1 MHKYCLAIQAQARM
15 CWSRHVSGGID
26 GVIGHRSP
34 KDGFRS
40 GAFSEK
46 DLNLG
51 RAAWAGCNYK
61 CVGEI
66 FCNDSHKNLT
76 KFQREFEVVFVGFD
90 FRIHA
95 WIWRRNCAKERGKL
109 LLVIYLFICLTFWVT
124 MRCLGSE
131 PLTGHEGRN
140 LQLYYIYILYIHI
153 CIYKLVILSVSL
165 TERQ

>member
-1 MHKYCLAIQAQARM
+1 MVWTLGDAQILLGYPSTSKDVLVKT
-15 CWSRHVSGGID
+15 CFWGID

-95 WIWRRNCAKERGKL
+95 WIWRRNCAKERSKL
-109 LLVIYLFICLTFWVT
+109 LLVIYLFICLTF
-124 MRCLGSE
+124 
-131 PLTGHEGRN
+131 
-140 LQLYYIYILYIHI
+140 
-153 CIYKLVILSVSL
+153 
-165 TERQ
+165 